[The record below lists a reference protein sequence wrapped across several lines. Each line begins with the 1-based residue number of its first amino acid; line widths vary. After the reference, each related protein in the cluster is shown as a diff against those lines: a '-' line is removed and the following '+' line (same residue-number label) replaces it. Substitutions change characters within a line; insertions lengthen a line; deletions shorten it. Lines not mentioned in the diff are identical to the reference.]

1 MKNKILLFL
10 LLSFTVCMFSCSNRQ
25 KQTISGEVDAT
36 EIDIGVKVPG
46 RIAEIFIT
54 EGQTVKKGDILGRLE
69 GKELDAKLKTI
80 NAALKEAQDQ
90 FLLAEKTYNRIR
102 TLYNDGIVPKQQ
114 YDEVEY
120 KYNAALQK
128 INATQG
134 QKNEIMAYYDEL
146 TIVAPIDGEV
156 TQVISNPGELVATGY
171 PIITLLNTDDM
182 WVVFN
187 IREDLL
193 NNLQKGKE
201 IKVYIPAIKETLN
214 MKISYVSAMASF
226 ASWKPTNQ
234 QNNYDLKT
242 FEVRAKPNEKI
253 ENLRPGMT
261 AVLKD

>member
-134 QKNEIMAYYDEL
+134 QKNEIMAY
-146 TIVAPIDGEV
+146 
-156 TQVISNPGELVATGY
+156 
-171 PIITLLNTDDM
+171 
-182 WVVFN
+182 
-187 IREDLL
+187 
-193 NNLQKGKE
+193 
-201 IKVYIPAIKETLN
+201 
-214 MKISYVSAMASF
+214 
-226 ASWKPTNQ
+226 
-234 QNNYDLKT
+234 
-242 FEVRAKPNEKI
+242 
-253 ENLRPGMT
+253 
-261 AVLKD
+261 